1 MNGLDTFEDIKKA
14 TKNNKKA
21 EVPKLVPAL
30 PAAMPAATLTAVRKT
45 RAEFVEELSVSI
57 LMALIEHSGKCLSD
71 YVDIAVD
78 RAKLLANELGYD
90 D

>member
-21 EVPKLVPAL
+21 KAPKLTPVIPTTVS
-30 PAAMPAATLTAVRKT
+30 AATFSAVRKT
-45 RAEFVEELSVSI
+45 RAEFVEELSVAI

>member
-1 MNGLDTFEDIKKA
+1 LNGLDTFEDIKKA

-71 YVDIAVD
+71 YVGIAED
-78 RAKLLANELGYD
+78 RAKLLERGLG
-90 D
+90 